1 MNLADGCQSLVVV
14 PCAAKIPHKQAE
26 IELQTVKCSAR
37 CDLLRKIEYWRPSGD
52 SYT

>member
-1 MNLADGCQSLVVV
+1 VNLADGCQSLVVV

-37 CDLLRKIEYWRPSGD
+37 CDLLRKIEY
-52 SYT
+52 